1 MEKLTAEQVTSAL
14 KVSGTMG
21 KARPE
26 LLALRRLGVGEG
38 LKFTSGH
45 NASGACKIAQRIH
58 VANMAKTDSREWRGF
73 HTDSHCFVER
83 MS

>member
-21 KARPE
+21 KASPE

-45 NASGACKIAQRIH
+45 N

-73 HTDSHCFVER
+73 HTDTHCFVER